1 MSAQPNAPGT
11 PRTYPGACPPA
22 FIHPQTTGTTMDPS
36 LVPFYVFN
44 THEEA
49 ENAIR
54 LLGRSGYDVTKLSLV
69 GKGYH
74 SEEHPLGFYTSGDRI
89 KAWGGTG
96 AFWGGIW
103 GLLMAPAVF
112 LIPGLG
118 LVAMAGPIVTALV
131 GALEG
136 AVVVGGV
143 SALVAALTKMGMP
156 SPQAIKYEKAL
167 KIDKYVLMIHGD
179 AKEADIAHTVLA
191 DFKLWEGA

>member
-1 MSAQPNAPGT
+1 
-11 PRTYPGACPPA
+11 
-22 FIHPQTTGTTMDPS
+22 MDPS
-36 LVPFYVFN
+36 QVPFYVFN

-54 LLGRSGYDVTKLSLV
+54 LLGRAGYDVSKLSLV

-118 LVAMAGPIVTALV
+118 VVAMAGPIAVALV

-143 SALVAALTKMGMP
+143 SALVAAFTKMGVP
-156 SPQAIKYEKAL
+156 SQQAIKYETAL

-179 AKEADIAHTVLA
+179 AHEAELAHKVLA

>member
-1 MSAQPNAPGT
+1 VS
-11 PRTYPGACPPA
+11 
-22 FIHPQTTGTTMDPS
+22 
-36 LVPFYVFN
+36 
-44 THEEA
+44 
-49 ENAIR
+49 
-54 LLGRSGYDVTKLSLV
+54 KLSLV

-118 LVAMAGPIVTALV
+118 VVAMAGPFVAALV

-143 SALVAALTKMGMP
+143 SALVATFTQMGVP
-156 SPQAIKYEKAL
+156 KQQAIKYETAL

-179 AKEADIAHTVLA
+179 AHEAEVAHKVLA
-191 DFKLWEGA
+191 DFKLWEAA

>member
-1 MSAQPNAPGT
+1 MSAQPNT
-11 PRTYPGACPPA
+11 PRTPHAYPGACPPA
-22 FIHPQTTGTTMDPS
+22 FIHPKHTGINMDPS

-118 LVAMAGPIVTALV
+118 LVAMAGPFVTALV

-143 SALVAALTKMGMP
+143 SALVAALTRMGMP

-167 KIDKYVLMIHGD
+167 KIDKYVLMIHGN

-191 DFKLWEGA
+191 DFKLWEAA